1 MPGKFFFFFSE
12 RENECWKKKKEKK
25 THTFFPFPP
34 PRRSKKTLPPKNNN
48 NNNNSTKAYVDMFA
62 KSLDL
67 ECAKW
72 NVHVQNQAPA
82 YVATKMSKIRKPT
95 LDAPS
100 PAKWVAAAVRA
111 IGHEPTS
118 CPYWYH
124 GAMWAAVTDTPL
136 AVTNAYLL
144 KFHEWLRARY
154 YKKVEREA
162 AGKGKK
168 AK

>member
-1 MPGKFFFFFSE
+1 MRKFFFLKKNAKKSE
-12 RENECWKKKKEKK
+12 REIKKKVEKK
-25 THTFFPFPP
+25 LTFSNPFPP
-34 PRRSKKTLPPKNNN
+34 LSLKTPPS
-48 NNNNSTKAYVDMFA
+48 STKAYVDMFA

-72 NVHVQNQAPA
+72 GVHVQNQAPA

-100 PAKWVAAAVRA
+100 PAQWVAAAVRA

-144 KFHEWLRARY
+144 KFHEWLRSRY

-168 AK
+168 AA

>member
-1 MPGKFFFFFSE
+1 
-12 RENECWKKKKEKK
+12 
-25 THTFFPFPP
+25 
-34 PRRSKKTLPPKNNN
+34 
-48 NNNNSTKAYVDMFA
+48 MFA

-67 ECAKW
+67 ECARW
-72 NVHVQNQAPA
+72 NVRLSFFFFPSLCRENEANGSNSLSLFSFSSKPSLFIFLRQVHVQNQAPA

-100 PAKWVAAAVRA
+100 PAKWVESAVRA
-111 IGHEPTS
+111 IGYEPTS

>member
-1 MPGKFFFFFSE
+1 M
-12 RENECWKKKKEKK
+12 RNETKKK
-25 THTFFPFPP
+25 THLFSLPSAPIQTL
-34 PRRSKKTLPPKNNN
+34 SKTTKTTKNNKKQP
-48 NNNNSTKAYVDMFA
+48 NNSTKAYVDMFA

-100 PAKWVAAAVRA
+100 PAKWVSAAVRA
-111 IGHEPTS
+111 IGYEPTS

-144 KFHEWLRARY
+144 KFHEWLRSRY

-162 AGKGKK
+162 AGKGKT

>member
-1 MPGKFFFFFSE
+1 MTRIVLPGMKQ
-12 RENECWKKKKEKK
+12 
-25 THTFFPFPP
+25 
-34 PRRSKKTLPPKNNN
+34 RRRGAVVCIGSAAATVAPSGPLYAVYAG
-48 NNNNSTKAYVDMFA
+48 TKAYVDMFA

-100 PAKWVAAAVRA
+100 PAKWVSAAVRA

-136 AVTNAYLL
+136 WVTNAYLL

-162 AGKGKK
+162 SGKGKK